1 VFKISAN
8 CLQSFC
14 NMCHFQR
21 REFRL
26 TNILLNVWPSS
37 KAHAKNFHG
46 GFFIQWHV
54 VVICIW
60 FELFVTSQF
69 DVIFMF
75 SNQHFGEGCC
85 HNMHI
90 ILHALYFT
98 CHCTEYKVS
107 ALQVRTSEE
116 NTLNAATQQFI
127 TAKISGSALE
137 QRSKTHSSLRQCNL
151 QLQNQSPLMSS
162 RIEQSSVEGVLL
174 DWLAHTPVCKIESF

>member
-1 VFKISAN
+1 
-8 CLQSFC
+8 
-14 NMCHFQR
+14 MCHFQR

-90 ILHALYFT
+90 ILFYTHFILR
-98 CHCTEYKVS
+98 VI
-107 ALQVRTSEE
+107 V
-116 NTLNAATQQFI
+116 LNI
-127 TAKISGSALE
+127 KY
-137 QRSKTHSSLRQCNL
+137 QRSKLGHRRKIHSTLRHSS
-151 QLQNQSPLMSS
+151 S
-162 RIEQSSVEGVLL
+162 
-174 DWLAHTPVCKIESF
+174 